1 MENTYFVVQCNPKN
15 DTYDYAFFEIKCKND
30 SKMAI
35 KYKIRLRDLKVEYL
49 KEYISPIFNFL
60 KPKKKITNISEL
72 KNFIQRKSAWVS
84 QETLYGYL
92 KTRMGAKYILMFEDK
107 IFLGS
112 INKAKWNIFAV
123 ALQDLT
129 FYCLSYLK
137 NNSNFD
143 QTLDAKDI
151 HEEILNEEIKNEM
164 PNDIIESSKKK
175 FNERLEKI
183 DWQKYYLNLPFNESA
198 LALYEWSPIA
208 EELKSLDRKIVLNSM
223 ILKWDNIKKEFINLI
238 NF

>member
-1 MENTYFVVQCNPKN
+1 
-15 DTYDYAFFEIKCKND
+15 
-30 SKMAI
+30 MAI
-35 KYKIRLRDLKVEYL
+35 KYKIKLRDLKLEYL
-49 KEYISPIFNFL
+49 KEYIAPIFNFL
-60 KPKKKITNISEL
+60 KPKKKITNILEL
-72 KNFIQRKSAWVS
+72 KDFIQRKSAWVS

-92 KTRMGAKYILMFEDK
+92 KTRMGAKYILMFDDE

-112 INKAKWNIFAV
+112 INKAKWNIYAV

-137 NNSNFD
+137 NNLNFD
-143 QTLDAKDI
+143 QTSKAKNI
-151 HEEILNEEIKNEM
+151 YEEILNEEKNNKM
-164 PNDIIESSKKK
+164 PSDIVENSIKK

-183 DWQKYYLNLPFNESA
+183 NWQKYYLNLPFNESA

-208 EELKSLDRKIVLNSM
+208 DELKTLDKKIVLNSM
-223 ILKWDNIKKEFINLI
+223 ILKWDNIKKEFPTLI

>member
-1 MENTYFVVQCNPKN
+1 MC
-15 DTYDYAFFEIKCKND
+15 FFEIKGKNS

-35 KYKIRLRDLKVEYL
+35 KYKVKLRDLKLEYL
-49 KEYISPIFNFL
+49 KEYIAPIFNFL

-72 KNFIQRKSAWVS
+72 KDFIQRKSAWVS

-92 KTRMGAKYILMFEDK
+92 KTRMGAKYILMFDDE

-112 INKAKWNIFAV
+112 INKAKWNIYAV

-137 NNSNFD
+137 NNSNFND
-143 QTLDAKDI
+143 TSKANDI
-151 HEEILNEEIKNEM
+151 YNEILNDEAKNEM
-164 PNDIIESSKKK
+164 PNDIIESSQKN

-198 LALYEWSPIA
+198 LALYEWSPVA
-208 EELKSLDRKIVLNSM
+208 EELKSLDKKIVLNSM
-223 ILKWDNIKKEFINLI
+223 ILKWDNIKKEFIKLI

>member
-1 MENTYFVVQCNPKN
+1 MFFKIKGKN
-15 DTYDYAFFEIKCKND
+15 V

-35 KYKIRLRDLKVEYL
+35 KYKIKLRDLKLEHL
-49 KEYISPIFNFL
+49 KEYIAPIFNFL

-92 KTRMGAKYILMFEDK
+92 KTRMGAKYVLMFEDE

-137 NNSNFD
+137 NNSNTD
-143 QTLDAKDI
+143 YTLNAIEIYK
-151 HEEILNEEIKNEM
+151 EILNEEKSNQM
-164 PNDIIESSKKK
+164 PNDLVESSIKK

-183 DWQKYYLNLPFNESA
+183 DWQKYYSSLPFNESA

-208 EELKSLDRKIVLNSM
+208 DELKTLDKKIVLNSM
-223 ILKWDNIKKEFINLI
+223 ILKWDNVKKEFPTLI

>member
-1 MENTYFVVQCNPKN
+1 
-15 DTYDYAFFEIKCKND
+15 
-30 SKMAI
+30 MAI
-35 KYKIRLRDLKVEYL
+35 KYKIKLRDLKLEYL
-49 KEYISPIFNFL
+49 KEYIAPIFNFL

-72 KNFIQRKSAWVS
+72 KDFIQRKSAWVS

-92 KTRMGAKYILMFEDK
+92 KTRMGAKYILMFEDD

-137 NNSNFD
+137 NNSNID
-143 QTLDAKDI
+143 YTLKANDI
-151 HEEILNEEIKNEM
+151 YIEILNEEKNNQM
-164 PNDIIESSKKK
+164 PNDLIESSTKK
-175 FNERLEKI
+175 FKERIEKI
-183 DWQKYYLNLPFNESA
+183 DWHKYYLNLPFNESA

-208 EELKSLDRKIVLNSM
+208 DELKTLDKKIVLNSM
-223 ILKWDNIKKEFINLI
+223 ILKWDNIKKEFEKLI
-238 NF
+238 DF